1 MAKGKILLIDDEQ
14 IFLVAHHEEL
24 QDAGYEIVTALTGK
38 DAIAVAEKEKFD
50 IVYVDLIMPDM
61 NGVEVCKEMKKVSP
75 DTVVGLVSGQPKE
88 ILKYWKSFLDAGGKD
103 KILRKPLRDKELIK
117 VTEDIIEERKEE
129 RRG

>member
-38 DAIAVAEKEKFD
+38 DAITVAEKEKFD

-75 DTVVGLVSGQPKE
+75 DTVVVLVSGQPKE

-103 KILRKPLRDKELIK
+103 KILRKPLRDK
-117 VTEDIIEERKEE
+117 
-129 RRG
+129 

>member
-24 QDAGYEIVTALTGK
+24 QDAGYAIVTALTGK
-38 DAIAVAEKEKFD
+38 DAITVVAKEKFD
-50 IVYVDLIMPDM
+50 IVYVDLVMPDM

-75 DTVVGLVSGQPKE
+75 DTVVVLVSGQPKE